1 MKSLI
6 FNMGLRIHLN
16 GIHKICGELGIKQNL
31 TQLHTLNQNG
41 VFEWKNQSFWS
52 ELKKCFSLTNFQINF
67 RYK

>member
-31 TQLHTLNQNG
+31 TPLHTLNQNG
-41 VFEWKNQSFWS
+41 VLEWKNHILL
-52 ELKKCFSLTNFQINF
+52 E
-67 RYK
+67 